1 MFKNLTSGTHWS
13 VTSGSSKPFSFA
25 QNRRGGAF
33 RRRRNSGEGVRPG
46 EGKLGEEEGAREAHR
61 APGRHGGEV
70 SNGGEVLGG
79 VSPVSHGSGV
89 GPWMIPTIPSTDHRG
104 EHGIG
109 SAMT

>member
-1 MFKNLTSGTHWS
+1 MFKNLTSGAHWS
-13 VTSGSSKPFSFA
+13 VTQGSSEPL
-25 QNRRGGAF
+25 RRGKTEGAARSTPAKL
-33 RRRRNSGEGVRPG
+33 RRGFAARGERARGR
-46 EGKLGEEEGAREAHR
+46 EGAREAHR

-79 VSPVSHGSGV
+79 VCPVSYGSGV
-89 GPWMIPTIPSTDHRG
+89 GPWMIPTIPSLNHHN